1 MVRENFSSFS
11 VEIKLQLKQII
22 EIITVEVGKI
32 NARMHLYA
40 LERNSLYL
48 MDDEW
53 KLLYFVQ
60 KNEIEMVL
68 EKAEISVS
76 TITNNHISM
85 QGGEG
90 RKEEVR

>member
-1 MVRENFSSFS
+1 MVTENFSPFS

-48 MDDEW
+48 MDDGW

-76 TITNNHISM
+76 TITNNHISIR
-85 QGGEG
+85 GEG
-90 RKEEVR
+90 REEVR